1 MILFLLVFASSTYAQ
16 VLDNRVG
23 EAFTD
28 KPFFKV
34 KRLNGTYTYKKDGA
48 AMRETTFKQVYEF
61 DRSGHQISSYE
72 TRADDGTKDTVWNIF
87 RYDDNGF
94 LASHRKTDLEGYTTV
109 LYTNDSLGRVIEEEF
124 IREIDSS
131 RNIVRTLSFNKE
143 RIEYVN
149 YDLQEKRTRYNNYD
163 LAYLDEFHNYN
174 ELGYLVERVERI
186 KMTSTVYTH
195 SYEYN
200 REGKLSAIRKKSN
213 RKEGYLEEMTFK
225 YDELGNLSE
234 KLIYKNGEFITD
246 IQIIYNSKSKLLSAV
261 LTRQVSTGF
270 ILILRFKDYEFY

>member
-1 MILFLLVFASSTYAQ
+1 M
-16 VLDNRVG
+16 G

-28 KPFFKV
+28 RPFFNEDFIRTNKV

-48 AMRETTFKQVYEF
+48 AMRETTYKHVYEF

-87 RYDDNGF
+87 RYDNSGF
-94 LASHRKTDLEGYTTV
+94 LSSHRKTDLEGFTTV

-131 RNIVRTLSFNKE
+131 SSIVRTISFNKE
-143 RIEYVN
+143 RIEYTN

-186 KMTSTVYTH
+186 KMTSTLYTY

-213 RKEGYLEEMTFK
+213 RQEEYLEEMTFK
-225 YDELGNLSE
+225 YDDLGNLSE
-234 KLIYKNGEFITD
+234 KQIFKNGEFTTD

-261 LTRQVSTGF
+261 LTKQVSTGF
-270 ILILRFKDYEFY
+270 ILILRFRDYEFY